1 MPPVKQ
7 GQRHAIRYIG
17 LETDDPSWNLVDDRA
32 IQSLCSWK
40 KANGSQQ
47 QREGRFEEEEE
58 EVGGRWEQRWMTF
71 DVNRFRV
78 KFRGRLNQPHTLT
91 GWTRSRRGEEE
102 PREKNKQE
110 RKKRK
115 KKRINWRYA
124 LSGSSISAAPEGE
137 RNAGLGGGEKKSI
150 CVRAQTGD
158 PIFQ

>member
-78 KFRGRLNQPHTLT
+78 KFRGRLNQPHRVE
-91 GWTRSRRGEEE
+91 GRGERTTQEQTNK
-102 PREKNKQE
+102 REKRG
-110 RKKRK
+110 RKRESIGDMPSQGHQPQICTSLANVRK
-115 KKRINWRYA
+115 GCWVGRR
-124 LSGSSISAAPEGE
+124 
-137 RNAGLGGGEKKSI
+137 
-150 CVRAQTGD
+150 
-158 PIFQ
+158 